1 MAGKVIGKNLNL
13 GYAGKVSRD
22 ADVLIENRI
31 VSALS
36 TAIPFGAPVVLNTD
50 NTYSMFG
57 AASAIA
63 TFGGIAVAGVKQA
76 TNYYDNEVE
85 YLPNQPCDVLVR
97 GTATII
103 CKAGT
108 PTAGGKVFVTIA
120 EDPDVPDVK
129 IGDFV
134 AKAHTYKDEEN
145 NNVVCTVEITNAKW
159 TTGYI
164 DANDVAE
171 VTLLTRVN
179 P

>member
-63 TFGGIAVAGVKQA
+63 TFAGIAVAGVKQA
-76 TNYYDNEVE
+76 TSYYDNEVE
-85 YLPNQPCDVLVR
+85 YMPNEPCDVLAR
-97 GTATII
+97 GTATIV
-103 CKAGT
+103 CANGV
-108 PTAGGKVFVTIA
+108 PTAGGKVYITILA
-120 EDPDVPDVK
+120 DDELPGVEV
-129 IGDFV
+129 GDFV
-134 AKAHTYKDEEN
+134 AEAHKNASNAD
-145 NNVVCTVEITNAKW
+145 CTVEVTNAKW
-159 TTGYI
+159 TTGYV

-171 VTLLTRVN
+171 VTLLTRLN